1 MCDCS
6 AFSGLQ
12 DRSSAANPGRRSSSP
27 RSLGLLGYRH
37 APFQGLRQAAAPIF
51 KGVRSFCAVA
61 VFPFVI
67 FWSLLGTIARG
78 DVFELAN
85 GGRVEGRLVESADGN
100 DKNVVIEL
108 AGAGRMSIPR
118 SQIGRV
124 DTISADE
131 SEYVKRSRS
140 APDTVEAHWELAEW
154 CSQRKMR
161 SQARLHLERIL
172 ELDPNHEQARGLL
185 GYRKKDGQWMT
196 RDDVMDGRGLVP
208 YEGRFVTRQHVE
220 LLEREKEK
228 KVSEADW
235 GKHLERLRRW
245 LVGRRQDRA
254 DEALT
259 EIESI
264 RDPMAA
270 EAIVGLLER
279 EEDPELKRLW
289 MEVASRLDHQAAV
302 DALVDLSLLDED
314 PEVRH
319 QSLEYL
325 MTSGRRG
332 LVRPYILA
340 LKDRD
345 NEIVN
350 RAGAAL
356 GQIGETDAIGPLID
370 ALVTKHKF
378 KIAEGNPDQHS
389 YTFTPQ
395 GGGGM
400 SFGGG
405 GPKIITRS
413 LRNPDVLGALV
424 TLAAGASFDYDQ
436 EQWRRWL
443 AAQAKQQ
450 VVDVRRDL

>member
-1 MCDCS
+1 MKHRTNS
-6 AFSGLQ
+6 YALTVL
-12 DRSSAANPGRRSSSP
+12 
-27 RSLGLLGYRH
+27 SLVVLSLIG
-37 APFQGLRQAAAPIF
+37 
-51 KGVRSFCAVA
+51 GV
-61 VFPFVI
+61 
-67 FWSLLGTIARG
+67 ARG

-100 DKNVVIEL
+100 EKNVVIDL
-108 AGAGRMSIPR
+108 AGGGRMAIPR
-118 SQIGRV
+118 SQIARV

-131 SEYVKRSRS
+131 AEYEKRARS
-140 APDTVEAHWELAEW
+140 APDTVEAHWELAQW
-154 CSQRKMR
+154 CSERKMR
-161 SQARLHLERIL
+161 NPARLHLERIL

-196 RDDVMDGRGLVP
+196 RDDVMDGRGLVM

-220 LLEREKEK
+220 LLERDKEK
-228 KVSEADW
+228 KVSESDW

-259 EIESI
+259 EIQSI
-264 RDPMAA
+264 RDPLAA

-279 EEDPELKRLW
+279 EEDAGLKRLW

-332 LVRPYILA
+332 LVRPYIRA

-395 GGGGM
+395 GGGM

-424 TLAAGASFDYDQ
+424 TLAGGASFDYDQ

>member
-1 MCDCS
+1 MKM
-6 AFSGLQ
+6 
-12 DRSSAANPGRRSSSP
+12 R
-27 RSLGLLGYRH
+27 
-37 APFQGLRQAAAPIF
+37 RQADPLPGPPP
-51 KGVRSFCAVA
+51 KGEGV
-61 VFPFVI
+61 
-67 FWSLLGTIARG
+67 SLLLAIVLLLCGNTARG

-108 AGAGRMSIPR
+108 AGGGRMSIPR

-154 CSQRKMR
+154 CNQRKMR
-161 SQARLHLERIL
+161 NQARLHLERIL
-172 ELDPNHEQARGLL
+172 ELDPNHDQARGLL

-196 RDDVMDGRGLVP
+196 RDDVMDGRGLVA
-208 YEGRFVTRQHVE
+208 YEGRYVTRQHVE

-259 EIESI
+259 EIQSI